1 MRTARFI
8 LVLMIA
14 LEAPQFSRGQ
24 LIIGSGCCRT
34 TGGGVRAWDEPSTA
48 EAIAAKRV
56 HGLPMN
62 RSTCAAH
69 CAALRGCT
77 HFELNMYHQPAHSN
91 QGVCSVFASGGYSVT
106 TACKHHSRGRP
117 RMHCFAK
124 LSGGEENTRES
135 PARLQPSGRCSSR
148 LPAAHHD
155 QLGPVVVLTTPYLSS
170 FGIALNYGDFG
181 HGAGRADGVFAHQ
194 ACATKRRP
202 VLRW

>member
-56 HGLPMN
+56 HDFPMN
-62 RSTCAAH
+62 RSACAAQ
-69 CAALRGCT
+69 CAALKGCT

-106 TACKHHSRGRP
+106 TACKHHSSGRP

-124 LSGGEENTRES
+124 LSGGEENETRCVE
-135 PARLQPSGRCSSR
+135 G
-148 LPAAHHD
+148 
-155 QLGPVVVLTTPYLSS
+155 G
-170 FGIALNYGDFG
+170 
-181 HGAGRADGVFAHQ
+181 GA
-194 ACATKRRP
+194 
-202 VLRW
+202 